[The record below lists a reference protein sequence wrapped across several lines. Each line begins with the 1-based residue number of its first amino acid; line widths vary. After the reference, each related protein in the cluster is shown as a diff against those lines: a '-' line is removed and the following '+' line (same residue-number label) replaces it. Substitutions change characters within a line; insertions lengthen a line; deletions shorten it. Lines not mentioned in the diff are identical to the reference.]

1 MKRFFLDYNERQIV
15 HAAVRLDSRRGKKQS
30 TFARKAADA
39 IVKAK
44 DELDVGDI
52 APDVRDVIVE
62 KIYQSIAYG
71 QAWEYLGE
79 TYCYRGQFYQ
89 YRKQFCFLVAD
100 NMGLIDSRRKKQQGK
115 GG

>member
-15 HAAVRLDSRRGKKQS
+15 HAAVRLDSRRTRKQS
-30 TFARKAADA
+30 AFTQRAADA
-39 IVKAK
+39 ISKAK

-52 APDVRDVIVE
+52 SPDVRDVIVE

-100 NMGLIDSRRKKQQGK
+100 NMGLIDTKRRRQN
-115 GG
+115 GGA